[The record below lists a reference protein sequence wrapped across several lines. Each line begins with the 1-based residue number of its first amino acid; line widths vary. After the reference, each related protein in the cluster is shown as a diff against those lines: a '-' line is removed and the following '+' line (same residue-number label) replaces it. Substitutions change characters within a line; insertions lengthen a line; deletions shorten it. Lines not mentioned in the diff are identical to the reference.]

1 MIFRNFDQHIDDKA
15 SECASNP
22 YTAEPFDI
30 IDPARQGGGTGAVK
44 VKMQASQL
52 IAWAKPE
59 GAGNAHIRDVAHEK
73 IAADLGLAFNL
84 PVAPV
89 AVSAKTTGKNLHPI
103 VALSY
108 EALRMGRPLAQIPP
122 DASLK
127 LRGTLSAMFVFL
139 AFIDDHDHFGGANAH
154 FEIVNGEPRVAYF
167 DWGHSLT
174 RAWTIPGPPADRPQ
188 WKNPPQPFA
197 PLDLAAADAIL
208 QRIEGFP
215 IKDLE
220 RIITGVP
227 LETMPADVQNN
238 LVRALDQR
246 RRVLRTVL
254 NLTGAP

>member
-1 MIFRNFDQHIDDKA
+1 MKLRNFDQRIEDKA
-15 SECASNP
+15 IECASSP
-22 YTAEPFDI
+22 FTAEPFDI

-44 VKMQASQL
+44 VAMSASRL

-108 EALRMGRPLAQIPP
+108 EAFAMGKPLNHLPP
-122 DASLK
+122 DAKLK
-127 LRGTLSAMFVFL
+127 LREALSAMFVFL
-139 AFIDDHDHFGGANAH
+139 AFIDDHDHFGGSNAH
-154 FEIVNGEPRVAYF
+154 FEIVNGEPRVSFF

-174 RAWTIPGPPADRPQ
+174 HQWVVPGPAPHRAEWQ
-188 WKNPPQPFA
+188 NPPALFA
-197 PLDLAAADAIL
+197 PLDMAAANRIL
-208 QRIEGFP
+208 QLIEGFP
-215 IKDLE
+215 INELE
-220 RIITGVP
+220 RIITAIP
-227 LETMPADVQNN
+227 PESLPADVQRF
-238 LVRALDQR
+238 LIQAMDQR
-246 RRVLRTVL
+246 RKDLRTVL